1 MAISAEKK
9 VGILFFLGVAL
20 LAVFTIVL
28 TDIRIFK
35 KQYRVTVSFDQ
46 VGGLEQGN
54 KVTLGGMEVGSVKEL
69 VQRKGR
75 IQVVL
80 GIDESVEIPRDSVF
94 RLGDI
99 GLLGGKRV
107 DIVWGE
113 EASGFLADGDLIE
126 GQSSPGL
133 SEAIAS
139 LGQAGDNVDQILVS
153 IRETTEKISRGEGT
167 VGKLISED
175 DIYRDIRAIS
185 ERIASG
191 QGTIGRLVNDPEIYQ
206 DLRKLFSDLQGLLEE
221 NRRKVEEIV
230 EEFQEAAPAIK
241 GTARNLEEITGK
253 INRGEG
259 TIGKLVNE
267 DELYTD
273 ARATLTSV
281 DTAGQ
286 KLTDMLTKA
295 ERVRI
300 FLGAEAAYNPRN
312 EHSLTKAYVEIEP
325 TPSKLYRVGFSLL
338 AGEGTEADR
347 TDDPS
352 TELDAQIGLRFF
364 DNRLTVRG
372 GLLEGRVGGG
382 LDFRI
387 WGEDLVLTVE
397 GRDVWSKEKDEN
409 IDPFLLR
416 AYIDTNVW
424 WGFYLRL
431 GGDNLLDEPGFYGGA
446 GLKLRDDDIKV
457 LFGLLSF

>member
-1 MAISAEKK
+1 MAVSAEKK

-20 LAVFTIVL
+20 LALFTIVL
-28 TDIRIFK
+28 TDIRIFR
-35 KQYRVTVSFDQ
+35 KQYQVTVTFDQ
-46 VGGLEQGN
+46 VGGLEKGN
-54 KVTLGGMEVGSVKEL
+54 KVTLGGMEVGVVKAL

-80 GIDESVEIPRDSVF
+80 GIEEEVEIPRDSVF

-107 DIVWGE
+107 DIIWGD
-113 EASGFLADGDLIE
+113 EASGFVADGDLIE
-126 GQSSPGL
+126 GKSSPGL

-139 LGQAGDNVDQILVS
+139 LGDAGDNVDQILVS
-153 IRETTEKISRGEGT
+153 IRETAEKISRGEGT

-175 DIYRDIRAIS
+175 DIYRDIRSIS

-191 QGTIGRLVNDPEIYQ
+191 QGTIGRLVNDPELYE
-206 DLRKLFSDLQGLLEE
+206 DLRKLFSDLQQLLEE

-259 TIGKLVNE
+259 TIGKLINE

-295 ERVRI
+295 ERIRI
-300 FLGAEAAYNPRN
+300 FLGAEAAYNTRSK
-312 EHSLTKAYVEIEP
+312 HSLTKAYFEIEP

-382 LDFRI
+382 LDLRI

-446 GLKLRDDDIKV
+446 GLKLRDDDIKA
-457 LFGLLSF
+457 LFGFISF

>member
-1 MAISAEKK
+1 MGISAEKK
-9 VGILFFLGVAL
+9 VGLLFFLGISL
-20 LAVFTIVL
+20 LAVVTIIL
-28 TDIRIFK
+28 TDIPFLQR
-35 KQYRVTVSFDQ
+35 QYRVTVLFDQ
-46 VGGLEQGN
+46 VGGLERGN
-54 KVTLGGMEVGSVKEL
+54 KVFLAGMEVGKVKEL
-69 VQRKGR
+69 IHRKGR

-80 GIDESVEIPRDSVF
+80 GIDRGIEIPRDSVF
-94 RLGDI
+94 RLGDV

-107 DIVWGE
+107 DIVWGNE
-113 EASGFLADGDLIE
+113 DTGFLAEGDALE
-126 GQSSPGL
+126 GKSSPGL
-133 SEAIAS
+133 SEAISS
-139 LGQAGDNVDQILVS
+139 LGAAGDNVDQILVS
-153 IRETTEKISRGEGT
+153 IRETTDKISRGEGT

-175 DIYRDIRAIS
+175 DIYRDIRTIS
-185 ERIASG
+185 DRIATG

-206 DLRKLFSDLQGLLEE
+206 ELRKLFSDLQLLIEE
-221 NRRKVEEIV
+221 NRGKVEEIV
-230 EEFQEAAPAIK
+230 GQFQEAAPSIK
-241 GTARNLEEITGK
+241 GTARNLEEITAK

-267 DELYTD
+267 DALYTD

-300 FLGAEAAYNPRN
+300 YLGAEAAYNTRN
-312 EHSLTKAYVEIEP
+312 KHSLTKAYVQIEP
-325 TPSKLYRVGFSLL
+325 TPSKMYRIGFSLL
-338 AGEGTEADR
+338 AGEGTEADQ
-347 TDDPS
+347 TDDPT

-416 AYIDTNVW
+416 AYVDTNIW

-431 GGDNLLDEPGFYGGA
+431 GGDNLLDDPGFYGGA
-446 GLKLRDDDIKV
+446 GLKLRDEDIKV
-457 LFGLLSF
+457 LFGFISL